1 MEADKDQAIRDIRV
15 DFSRETTDEE
25 VDRMLQS
32 EREMQEIQEADTG
45 TCNLKV
51 GFSGN
56 FEK

>member
-1 MEADKDQAIRDIRV
+1 MEADKGQAIRATRV
-15 DFSRETTDEE
+15 DSRSETTDER

-32 EREMQEIQEADTG
+32 ERAMQEVHRADTG

-56 FEK
+56 LEK